1 MAINKA
7 EFITVAEMAKMLGVT
22 RAAIN
27 KQISEKKIPAEKV
40 GRNYLIPK
48 TALPAGLE
56 ERIRTE
62 QKKATDTVI
71 KKSHHHDLDFEKE
84 LWAAADKLRGN
95 IDVSEYKNIVLGLL
109 FLKYISDAFY
119 KRREELAGFTRD
131 SKNEDF
137 YVKDDKARAQVL
149 ETKDFYKSVG
159 VFYVPEKSRWEYLQ
173 TKTMQSDIGQALD
186 KAMDL
191 IEEDNRAEL
200 EGVLPKIYTRT
211 TLDHAVI
218 GELVNIFSRISF
230 NHDFDREKDILG
242 RIYEYFLGQFASS
255 EGKRGGEFFTARSIV
270 NLLVEILEPYEN
282 ARVLDPACG
291 SGGMFVS
298 MGEYLRKHG
307 QDPSKLAVNGQES
320 NQTTLRL
327 AKMNLA
333 IRGLS
338 GKIELG
344 NSYYQDKFPHLQA
357 DFVIANP
364 PFNAEWEPSKL
375 ADNDPRMTLGAP
387 PGSNANFMWIQ
398 HFAHHLAPNGQAGF
412 VMPNGALA
420 VSGRE
425 GDLRQKLIEA
435 DLVDAIITCPSKLF
449 YNVTLPVSLWFLS
462 KNKSGDRFRSRSG
475 EILFVD
481 ARDTF
486 EQISRKQVVFN
497 PTQIQKI
504 ANTVR
509 AWRGEKR
516 YGEYKDVPGFC
527 KSVDV
532 NRVKKNHYILSPEK
546 YVDSVVIQ
554 GDGISFKNDLENTS
568 KFLKQQTIKYK
579 EFDHK
584 ISTSLNEFYPSSD
597 WNNINYSSTS
607 VLESLASKIFDEWFN
622 RYHIPGRKKLKL
634 VEQDDKLI
642 PEEWGV
648 KKLDEVVDIS
658 IGRTPPREQYEW
670 FSRNAEDIKWI
681 SIKDLGTSG
690 AFILDTEERLT
701 RAAVQKFNISIIPK
715 NTVIVSFKLTVGR
728 VAITTE
734 NMLSNEAIAHL
745 KTKKQPHIPFQYL
758 YLLMKKYNYASL
770 ASTSSI
776 ANAVNSKTIKNIE
789 IAIPDPQT
797 LSLFEKI
804 MTPIFEKIYA
814 LQTEEREL
822 KKLRNQLS
830 VN

>member
-1 MAINKA
+1 MSINKSQ
-7 EFITVAEMAKMLGVT
+7 FITVAEMAKMLGVT

-27 KQISEKKIPAEKV
+27 KQIAEKKMPAEKV

-62 QKKATDTVI
+62 QKKATDSVI

-119 KRREELAGFTRD
+119 KRREELEGFTRD
-131 SKNEDF
+131 PKNEDF
-137 YVKDDKARAQVL
+137 YVKDEKARAQVL

-173 TKTMQSDIGQALD
+173 TKTMQSDIGQVLD

-298 MGEYLRKHG
+298 MGEYLRNHG
-307 QDPSKLAVNGQES
+307 QDPSKLAINGQES

-344 NSYYQDKFPHLQA
+344 NTYYQDKFPHLQA

-364 PFNAEWEPSKL
+364 PFNAEWEPAKL
-375 ADNDPRMTLGAP
+375 ADNDPRITLGTP
-387 PGSNANFMWIQ
+387 PSGSANFMWVQ
-398 HFAHHLAPNGQAGF
+398 HFAHHLAPNGNAGF

-420 VSGRE
+420 VSGKE
-425 GDLRQKLIEA
+425 GDMRQKLIEA
-435 DLVDAIITCPSKLF
+435 DLVDVIISCPSKLF
-449 YNVTLPVSLWFLS
+449 YNVSLPVSLWFLS
-462 KNKSGDRFRSRSG
+462 KNKSGDRFRKRPG
-475 EILFVD
+475 ETLFID
-481 ARDTF
+481 ARDIF

-497 PTQIQKI
+497 PEHIQRI

-509 AWRGEKR
+509 AWRGESGV
-516 YGEYKDVPGFC
+516 GEYEDISGFC
-527 KSVDV
+527 KSASIEEI
-532 NRVKKNHYILSPEK
+532 KKNGYVLTPGHYVGLSEIE
-546 YVDSVVIQ
+546 D
-554 GDGISFKNDLENTS
+554 DGISFEEKMQRISSELRIAFTKGQNLE
-568 KFLKQQTIKYK
+568 K
-579 EFDHK
+579 EIEDN
-584 ISTSLNEFYPSSD
+584 LNE
-597 WNNINYSSTS
+597 
-607 VLESLASKIFDEWFN
+607 
-622 RYHIPGRKKLKL
+622 
-634 VEQDDKLI
+634 
-642 PEEWGV
+642 
-648 KKLDEVVDIS
+648 
-658 IGRTPPREQYEW
+658 
-670 FSRNAEDIKWI
+670 
-681 SIKDLGTSG
+681 LG
-690 AFILDTEERLT
+690 F
-701 RAAVQKFNISIIPK
+701 
-715 NTVIVSFKLTVGR
+715 
-728 VAITTE
+728 
-734 NMLSNEAIAHL
+734 
-745 KTKKQPHIPFQYL
+745 
-758 YLLMKKYNYASL
+758 
-770 ASTSSI
+770 
-776 ANAVNSKTIKNIE
+776 
-789 IAIPDPQT
+789 
-797 LSLFEKI
+797 
-804 MTPIFEKIYA
+804 
-814 LQTEEREL
+814 
-822 KKLRNQLS
+822 
-830 VN
+830 

>member
-1 MAINKA
+1 MSINKSQ
-7 EFITVAEMAKMLGVT
+7 FITVAEMAKMLGVT

-62 QKKATDTVI
+62 QKKASDTVI

-119 KRREELAGFTRD
+119 KRREELESFTRD

-137 YVKDDKARAQVL
+137 YVKDDKARAQIL

-159 VFYVPEKSRWEYLQ
+159 VFYVPEKSRWEFLQ
-173 TKTMQSDIGQALD
+173 TKTMQSDIGQVLD

-230 NHDFDREKDILG
+230 DHNFDREKDILG
-242 RIYEYFLGQFASS
+242 RIYEYFLGQFASA
-255 EGKRGGEFFTARSIV
+255 EGRRGGEFFTPRSIV
-270 NLLVEILEPYEN
+270 KLLVEILEPYEN

-298 MGEYLRKHG
+298 MGEYLRDHK
-307 QDPSKLAVNGQES
+307 QDPSKLAINGQES

-375 ADNDPRMTLGAP
+375 ADNDPRIVLGTP
-387 PGSNANFMWIQ
+387 PSGNANFMWIQ
-398 HFAHHLAPNGQAGF
+398 HFAHHLAPNGYAGF

-420 VSGRE
+420 VSGKE

-435 DLVDAIITCPSKLF
+435 DIVEVVISCPPKLF
-449 YNVTLPVSLWFLS
+449 YNVPLPVSLWFLA
-462 KNKSGDRFRSRSG
+462 KNKSGDRFRKRSG
-475 EILFVD
+475 ETLFID
-481 ARDTF
+481 ARDVF

-497 PTQIQKI
+497 PEHIQKI

-509 AWRGEKR
+509 AWREESGAE
-516 YGEYKDVPGFC
+516 EYKDVSGFC
-527 KSVDV
+527 KSATLGEI
-532 NRVKKNHYILSPEK
+532 KKNG
-546 YVDSVVIQ
+546 YVLTPGRYVGLADAED
-554 GDGISFKNDLENTS
+554 DGIPFEEKMQ
-568 KFLKQQTIKYK
+568 KF
-579 EFDHK
+579 
-584 ISTSLNEFYPSSD
+584 SD
-597 WNNINYSSTS
+597 E
-607 VLESLASKIFDEWFN
+607 L
-622 RYHIPGRKKLKL
+622 R
-634 VEQDDKLI
+634 
-642 PEEWGV
+642 
-648 KKLDEVVDIS
+648 
-658 IGRTPPREQYEW
+658 
-670 FSRNAEDIKWI
+670 
-681 SIKDLGTSG
+681 G
-690 AFILDTEERLT
+690 AFSKGLELEKKIE
-701 RAAVQKFNISIIPK
+701 K
-715 NTVIVSFKLTVGR
+715 N
-728 VAITTE
+728 
-734 NMLSNEAIAHL
+734 L
-745 KTKKQPHIPFQYL
+745 K
-758 YLLMKKYNYASL
+758 
-770 ASTSSI
+770 
-776 ANAVNSKTIKNIE
+776 
-789 IAIPDPQT
+789 
-797 LSLFEKI
+797 
-804 MTPIFEKIYA
+804 
-814 LQTEEREL
+814 EL
-822 KKLRNQLS
+822 GF
-830 VN
+830 